1 MDVPYGLTL
10 RTEVRSDDREA
21 VSKLLQAT
29 GTFTPVEIEIALV
42 LVTERL
48 AKGDSSGYHFLILED
63 GNGLAGYCC
72 FGLIPRTAISYDMYF
87 IVVDPERHRMRIGKW
102 LLRQA
107 EATAATLGG
116 IAMYI
121 DTSGQER
128 YLPTR
133 RFYESCEYEI
143 AATLPDFFAE
153 GDPKIIYRRGLSSTL
168 P

>member
-10 RTEVRSDDREA
+10 RTEVRSDDRES
-21 VSKLLQAT
+21 VSKLVRAT
-29 GTFTPVEIEIALV
+29 DMFTLPEVDIALE
-42 LVTERL
+42 LVSERL

-63 GNGLAGYCC
+63 SNGWAGYCC
-72 FGLIPRTAISYDMYF
+72 YGLIPCTAISYDMYW
-87 IVVDPERHRMRIGKW
+87 IVVDPERQRLRLGKW

-107 EATAATLGG
+107 EAAAHSLGG

-121 DTSGQER
+121 DTSGQEK

-133 RFYESCEYEI
+133 RFYESCDYEL
-143 AATLPDFFAE
+143 AATLPNFFAE
-153 GDPKIIYRRGLSSTL
+153 GDPKLIYRRWLTNTL